1 VEDGGKRHRGP
12 RCGSRLSERRRRKCG
27 EKFFFSHLKKLHSLP
42 NFTFIFLIFQS
53 LDDLA
58 RELLLD

>member
-1 VEDGGKRHRGP
+1 MEARDIVARVAVH
-12 RCGSRLSERRRRKCG
+12 RLSERRRRKCG
-27 EKFFFSHLKKLHSLP
+27 EKFFFAHLKKLHSLP